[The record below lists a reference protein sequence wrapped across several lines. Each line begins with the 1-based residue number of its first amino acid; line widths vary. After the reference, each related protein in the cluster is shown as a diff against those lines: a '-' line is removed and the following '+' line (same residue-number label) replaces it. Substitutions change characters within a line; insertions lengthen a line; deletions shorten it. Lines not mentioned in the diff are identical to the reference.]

1 MASNSVYLY
10 LLKMKGSSTTEVT
23 MIHAILLRIQ
33 YFHNCSK
40 TIISCIS
47 IMIKFAMIVI
57 ASKSSDIGVASVVVS
72 LLPRS

>member
-1 MASNSVYLY
+1 
-10 LLKMKGSSTTEVT
+10 MKGSSTTEVT

-40 TIISCIS
+40 TTISCIS

-57 ASKSSDIGVASVVVS
+57 ASKSSDIGVAGVVVS

>member
-1 MASNSVYLY
+1 
-10 LLKMKGSSTTEVT
+10 MKGSSTTEVT

-40 TIISCIS
+40 TIISCIA
-47 IMIKFAMIVI
+47 IMIKYVTTVI
-57 ASKSSDIGVASVVVS
+57 ASKSSDIGVAGVVVS